1 MKIKQSIYVIAMALI
16 LLLPLSCKK
25 FLQQTDTS
33 NVAQDALFKKPE
45 DAIQLVNALYNT
57 FDDDASGGNIMKFSI
72 YPVANYLSQDHLNW
86 GGGEAWNS
94 YLFSTNDVA
103 FDGLWKTFYKGIASA
118 NAAIPIIAKM
128 RDENILNQD
137 LADRLTGEAHFL
149 RGIFYYYLGATFG
162 GVPLELTT
170 LDATDNGLHPRN
182 TQDEVFTSVVADMTT
197 AAGLLP
203 WPKDLPP
210 TEAGR
215 ATKGAALGYLGAA
228 QLWLKKYA
236 EAIAAYDQLIP
247 EYQLME
253 NYLDIHEYD
262 HQNNKESLFEVKYLI
277 PSGGTRSWGRSNDAH
292 WMSSFNMPE
301 EITGMGYEY
310 ASSELYASFEDGDT
324 RKLPSVIG
332 PGDVHPSPA
341 IQIKNYS
348 KVKTGFANA
357 DPRYIGTD
365 GKIINTAGTVAKPW
379 RGSDNSDLR
388 SGYFNVKTW
397 RDPRVNGDDIFN
409 DQSVIMLRL
418 GEVLI
423 SKAEAQF
430 KSGDATGAM
439 TTIQKIRDRAW
450 GKLVN
455 PSVVVPPPVETDMMK
470 IILDE
475 YRHELSGEM
484 SLWYDLRRSGSLV
497 AYMKDKHNFT
507 VPQGRD
513 VMPIPPS
520 ALATNPTLVQNPG
533 Y

>member
-1 MKIKQSIYVIAMALI
+1 MKIKQSICLLTVVLAI
-16 LLLPLSCKK
+16 LSPLSCDNE
-25 FLQQTDTS
+25 LVQIDTS
-33 NVAQDALFKKPE
+33 NVAYDALFKKSE
-45 DAIQLVNALYNT
+45 DAVQLVNALYNT
-57 FDDDASGGNIMKFSI
+57 FDDDATGGNIMKFSL
-72 YPVANYLSQDHLNW
+72 YPINNYLSLDHLNY
-86 GGGEAWNS
+86 GGGRAWNS
-94 YLFSTNDVA
+94 YLFSLDDVA

-128 RDENILNQD
+128 RDENILDQK
-137 LADRLTGEAHFL
+137 LADRLNGETYFL
-149 RGIFYYYLGATFG
+149 RGVFYYYLASAFG
-162 GVPLELTT
+162 VVPLELKTV
-170 LDATDNGLHPRN
+170 TDNGQHPRN
-182 TQDEVFTSVVADMTT
+182 TQDEVFTSVAADMTS

-203 WPKDLPP
+203 WQKDLPAS
-210 TEAGR
+210 EIGR
-215 ATKGAALGYLGAA
+215 ATKGAALGYLGAT
-228 QLWLKKYA
+228 QLWLKKYP

-247 EYQLME
+247 EYGLME

-262 HQNNKESLFEVKYLI
+262 HQNNKEVLFAIQYLI

-301 EITGMGYEY
+301 EITGMGYEFGN
-310 ASSELYASFEDGDT
+310 SKLYLSFENGDT
-324 RKLPSVIG
+324 RKLPSIIG

-348 KVKTGFANA
+348 KVIAGFANG

-379 RGSDNSDLR
+379 RGSDASDLR

-418 GEVLI
+418 AEVLI
-423 SKAEAQF
+423 SKAEAQS

-439 TTIQKIRDRAW
+439 ATIQKIRDRAW
-450 GKLVN
+450 GKLAD
-455 PSVVVPPPVETDMMK
+455 PSIVVPPPVETEMMK

-475 YRHELSGEM
+475 YRHEVCGEM
-484 SLWYDLRRSGSLV
+484 SLWMNLRRSGDLID
-497 AYMKDKHNFT
+497 YMMAKHGFT
-507 VPQGRD
+507 VPAGRD
-513 VMPIPPS
+513 VMPIPP
-520 ALATNPTLVQNPG
+520 AEIAINPTLIQNPN